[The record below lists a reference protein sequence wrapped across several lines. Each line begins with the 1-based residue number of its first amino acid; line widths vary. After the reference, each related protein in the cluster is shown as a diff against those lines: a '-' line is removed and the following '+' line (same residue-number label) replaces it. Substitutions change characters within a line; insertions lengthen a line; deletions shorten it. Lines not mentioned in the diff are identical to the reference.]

1 MRDPDPID
9 ATHAA
14 LLRERRIAREVG
26 GRRYERAKAAVKEYV
41 ANMLRENAA

>member
-9 ATHAA
+9 ATHAV